1 MQEDNAGRRED
12 MAERVLRGSRLGAV
26 SYETD
31 SGIELALRSTTTYDC
46 PEGHVTVVPFS
57 DEADIPAI
65 WECRTCGAN
74 ARRRDGD
81 QPAAKAVKPPRT
93 HWDMLLE
100 RRSEADLE
108 EVLNERLALLRAS
121 RGEKTRPRKS
131 A

>member
-1 MQEDNAGRRED
+1 
-12 MAERVLRGSRLGAV
+12 MAERVLRGSRLGAI

-31 SGIELALRSTTTYDC
+31 LGIELAPRSTTTYDC
-46 PEGHVTVVPFS
+46 PQGHMTVVPFS
-57 DEADIPAI
+57 DEAEIPFT
-65 WECRTCGAN
+65 WECRTCGAT
-74 ARRRDGD
+74 AERRDGD
-81 QPAAKAVKPPRT
+81 QPVVKAVKPPRT

-121 RGEKTRPRKS
+121 RGEKSRARKS